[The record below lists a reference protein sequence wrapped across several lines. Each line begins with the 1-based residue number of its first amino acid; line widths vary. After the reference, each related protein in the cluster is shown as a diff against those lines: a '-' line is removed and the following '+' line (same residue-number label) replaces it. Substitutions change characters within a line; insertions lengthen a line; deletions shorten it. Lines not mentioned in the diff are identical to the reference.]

1 MLCPC
6 ILARTPPLLAPA
18 RGQVRCKDMAWKKL
32 KYVMLWSRDDLLPEI
47 LNDLVRWLSFS
58 RSIYPPSLPASLA
71 GRLCCVL
78 IWLVYA
84 S

>member
-1 MLCPC
+1 
-6 ILARTPPLLAPA
+6 
-18 RGQVRCKDMAWKKL
+18 MAWKKL

-47 LNDLVRWLSFS
+47 LNDLVRWPSLS
-58 RSIYPPSLPASLA
+58 RSIYPPSLPASPA
-71 GRLCCVL
+71 GRLCFVL